1 MKCQIVK
8 LNKQSYD
15 FKAKYIYYES
25 KVNKQKINKKH
36 SNMNKMNI

>member
-8 LNKQSYD
+8 LNKQSYE

-25 KVNKQKINKKH
+25 KVNKQKNKQKTQ
-36 SNMNKMNI
+36 